1 MGNSKVLVTG
11 YPRFSNFD
19 ENISEKLMKLVNDID
34 FQSIEVYTSLLS
46 VDKKG
51 SNSIAQRINNNENFD
66 AIIHLGFS
74 SSREIIS
81 LEKFAYNQYKM
92 NEPDNSGRMI
102 TSGKIIEDDL
112 EVYETTA
119 PIKIIDDKFD
129 AIDYVSWSSDPGRFV
144 CNETYFR
151 TLSTIFNNTLIIKK
165 PSTLFIHLPN
175 EKHIDLLTQLEVVKN
190 IIECMIFKPQIEV
203 VGGLIFDIHGRILS
217 CKRPNVGDWGGWWE
231 LPGGKI
237 EYGETAFEALNRE
250 LIEELDINVN
260 PIKIEEKVI
269 FDYGD
274 REIELTIINC
284 GIISGNQ
291 ITLIEHEEM
300 RWLSK
305 DELLDVKWL
314 PADLPVLEKWFN
326 QGLPNLPLD

>member
-1 MGNSKVLVTG
+1 MGYPKVLVTG

-19 ENISEKLMKLVNDID
+19 ENVSEKLIQLMNDIEY
-34 FQSIEVYTSLLS
+34 QPLEVYTSLLS

-51 SNSIAQRINNNENFD
+51 ANSIAQRINNGENFD

-74 SSREIIS
+74 NSREIIS
-81 LEKFAYNQYKM
+81 LERFAHNQFEM

-119 PIKIIDDKFD
+119 PIQIINDKFND
-129 AIDYVSWSSDPGRFV
+129 IDYVSWSSDPGRFV

-151 TLSTIFNNTLIIKK
+151 TLSSISNNITTINGPPTI
-165 PSTLFIHLPN
+165 FIHLPN
-175 EKHIDLLTQLEVVKN
+175 EKHIDLLTQLQVIEN
-190 IIECMIFKPQIEV
+190 IIECMTFKPQIDV

-217 CKRPNVGDWGGWWE
+217 CKRPNGGTWEGWWE
-231 LPGGKI
+231 SPGGKI
-237 EYGETAFEALNRE
+237 EHGENVFQALNRE

-260 PIKIEEKVI
+260 PIKIEEKVN
-269 FDYGD
+269 FDYGN
-274 REIELTIINC
+274 RKIELTIINC
-284 GIISGNQ
+284 GIISGDQ

-300 RWLSK
+300 RWLSQE
-305 DELLDVKWL
+305 ELLDVNWL
-314 PADLPVLEKWFN
+314 PADRPILEKWFN
-326 QGLPNLPLD
+326 RGLPNLPLD